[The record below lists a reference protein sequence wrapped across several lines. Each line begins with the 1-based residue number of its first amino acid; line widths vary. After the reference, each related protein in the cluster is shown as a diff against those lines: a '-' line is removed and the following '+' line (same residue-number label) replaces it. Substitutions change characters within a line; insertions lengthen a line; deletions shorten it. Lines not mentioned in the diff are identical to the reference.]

1 MAGFQKPSEVDPL
14 LIVPFFDRL
23 FCCLPNKWLRK
34 LWCGVKHDEVEL
46 DDDGHAI
53 KYMTSQDEE
62 DGLEM
67 EVQHALVSNVAPK
80 QTWCTCRMQPNGLR
94 VVFIC

>member
-67 EVQHALVSNVAPK
+67 EVHVQPYSTQSLVPSHK
-80 QTWCTCRMQPNGLR
+80 KICCTCR
-94 VVFIC
+94 